1 MGKTAIPDAAD
12 FALAK
17 GTRCEIAGLVSAP
30 HHNGQRCTLVSISG
44 GRWKVR
50 LEDGKTL
57 RLRPGN
63 VYALPSAIANGKR
76 CTISGL
82 VSMPHLNGRRCT
94 LISRGEDGRWTV
106 GLESGIY
113 VTLKPEHLAT
123 APRTRAPLAPILKQ
137 GVNGGL
143 PYLLA
148 SSEGVAKKRKAAAL
162 EENKEN
168 ARGGGGGNG
177 EVGDGGE
184 SGVGM
189 KVTFAKSWEE
199 GPRDPTNSLSE
210 TLDGLRYPPTTPSTP
225 PSSASLG
232 FTEDSQVDI
241 LESRYISANF
251 GAQKSPGSPHRRAP
265 ISWV

>member
-30 HHNGQRCTLVSISG
+30 HHNGQRCTLESISG

-50 LEDGKTL
+50 LEDGRKL

-63 VYALPSAIANGKR
+63 VYALPSPIANGKR

-82 VSMPHLNGRRCT
+82 VSIPHLNGRRCT

-106 GLESGIY
+106 GLESGVY
-113 VTLKPEHLAT
+113 VTLKPEHVAT
-123 APRTRAPLAPILKQ
+123 APQTRAPLAPILKQ
-137 GVNGGL
+137 GGAGNGGL
-143 PYLLA
+143 LHLLA
-148 SSEGVAKKRKAAAL
+148 SSKGGAKKRKAAAL

-168 ARGGGGGNG
+168 GGGGGGGCG

-184 SGVGM
+184 SGVGVT
-189 KVTFAKSWEE
+189 VTFAKSWEE
-199 GPRDPTNSLSE
+199 GPLDPTNSLSE

-232 FTEDSQVDI
+232 LTKHSQVDI
-241 LESRYISANF
+241 LGLRYISAKF
-251 GAQKSPGSPHRRAP
+251 GVEKSPGSPN
-265 ISWV
+265 